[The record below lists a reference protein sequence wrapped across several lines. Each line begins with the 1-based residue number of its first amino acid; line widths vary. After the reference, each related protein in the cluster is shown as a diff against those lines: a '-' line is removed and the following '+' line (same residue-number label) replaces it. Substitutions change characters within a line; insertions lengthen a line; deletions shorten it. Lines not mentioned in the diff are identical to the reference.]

1 MFWAIVQRR
10 GFARTVQS
18 AAETPAGNVLLNTNM
33 NPRKEKDALQ
43 EFAKPI
49 KVGILKSKSKSV
61 GLSGTDKSFV

>member
-1 MFWAIVQRR
+1 
-10 GFARTVQS
+10 
-18 AAETPAGNVLLNTNM
+18 M